1 MFTNQYEEHLASQPD
16 NSRWDGFDRGDVG
29 AVDYPADQG
38 ERIIGRMTNEAGQ
51 RVVIVEQYCDDL
63 RNYQVFV
70 SGDCVFDNS
79 EDRARAITVAR
90 WWMAGCPA

>member
-1 MFTNQYEEHLASQPD
+1 MFENQYEEHLASQPD
-16 NSRWDGFDRGDVG
+16 NSRWDGFDRGLD
-29 AVDYPADQG
+29 AIDYPADQG
-38 ERIIGRMTNEAGQ
+38 ERIIGRMTNGAGQ
-51 RVVIVEQYCDDL
+51 RVVIVEQYCDDD

-70 SGDCVFDNS
+70 GANCVFDNS